1 MEDRSTKESSSP
13 PCSAALVGGVVGGGE
28 VFVVVEGVLG
38 VVASLTRGMVTK
50 EGSLLEVRISF
61 HDDYHSVE
69 WALSRGHWASFERS
83 MVCKGHNEILVLS
96 QFVP

>member
-50 EGSLLEVRISF
+50 DGSLLEVRISF
-61 HDDYHSVE
+61 YDYYHSSRVGPKP
-69 WALSRGHWASFERS
+69 WALGF
-83 MVCKGHNEILVLS
+83 
-96 QFVP
+96 F